1 MRSICD
7 PSRADG
13 RLVVEVTLYHAKAQP
28 VGRFWHLSVQE
39 IDRVTQAKTAS
50 QIPAMARDLVEVMT
64 GETDF
69 TIENEYVLPAEIAA
83 HQLNAER
90 MRRHELVTRQEA
102 ARELRM
108 AVQLAAVGAILGVSH
123 Q

>member
-1 MRSICD
+1 M
-7 PSRADG
+7 
-13 RLVVEVTLYHAKAQP
+13 EVTLYHVKAQP
-28 VGRFWHLSVQE
+28 VGRFWYLSVQE
-39 IDRVTQAKTAS
+39 IHRVTRAKSVS
-50 QIPAMARDLVEVMT
+50 QIPAMARDLVAVMT
-64 GETDF
+64 GQTDF
-69 TIENEYVLPAEIAA
+69 TIEIEYVLPAEIAA

-90 MRRHELVTRQEA
+90 MRTHELVTRQEA